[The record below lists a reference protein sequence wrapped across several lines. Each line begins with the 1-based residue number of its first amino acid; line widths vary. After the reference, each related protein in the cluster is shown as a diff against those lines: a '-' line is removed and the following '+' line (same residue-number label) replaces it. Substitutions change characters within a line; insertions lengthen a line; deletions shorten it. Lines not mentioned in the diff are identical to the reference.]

1 MCTIYW
7 FLISQE
13 LAVLPNSQ
21 GIAPQMPS
29 LYSLKTSL
37 YRSRRARL
45 PPLPQNRAD
54 LDLSGEWCKTL
65 NGNDFVVADDGST
78 DRTVIFCTVDN
89 LHRLAEAEKWFVDG
103 TFHAAP
109 AIFYQLFT
117 IHVMI
122 HNQVYT
128 LFRHHAV
135 PSNNV
140 IML

>member
-1 MCTIYW
+1 MIPNNQGVA
-7 FLISQE
+7 SQI
-13 LAVLPNSQ
+13 PTFN
-21 GIAPQMPS
+21 
-29 LYSLKTSL
+29 SLKTSL

-54 LDLSGEWCKTL
+54 LDLSGKTL
-65 NGNDFVVADDGST
+65 NGHDFVLIDDGTT
-78 DRTVIFCTVDN
+78 DRIVIFCTVDN

-122 HNQVYT
+122 HNRV
-128 LFRHHAV
+128 R
-135 PSNNV
+135 
-140 IML
+140 